1 MKIGAEPDV
10 CSQVCGQKMTDIF
23 SPSKRSEVM
32 SRIKGKGN
40 LSTEMRL
47 VRLFR
52 EHGITGWRRHL
63 SVSLKGTASSR
74 RLLRVKP
81 DFVFRT
87 ERVVVFVDGC
97 FWHGC
102 PRCYQKP
109 KQNAKFWRE
118 KIGGNQARDRR
129 VTRQLR
135 ALGWS
140 VCRIWECR
148 LKKQPEVS
156 VRRILRMLG

>member
-1 MKIGAEPDV
+1 MPDV
-10 CSQVCGQKMTDIF
+10 FTQ
-23 SPSKRSEVM
+23 SKRSEVM
-32 SRIKGKGN
+32 SRIRGKGN
-40 LSTEMRL
+40 ESTELRL

-52 EHGITGWRRHL
+52 EHGIKGWRRH
-63 SVSLKGTASSR
+63 VRVRIGEVGMRNKGRLRIPHSSFR
-74 RLLRVKP
+74 SREVKP
-81 DFVFRT
+81 DFVFPKQRLA
-87 ERVVVFVDGC
+87 VFVDGC

-135 ALGWS
+135 KQGWS

-148 LKKQPEVS
+148 LKKSPEVCM
-156 VRRILRMLG
+156 RRIERMLG

>member
-1 MKIGAEPDV
+1 MPDV
-10 CSQVCGQKMTDIF
+10 FTQ
-23 SPSKRSEVM
+23 SKRSEVM
-32 SRIKGKGN
+32 SRIRGKGN
-40 LSTEMRL
+40 QSTEMRL
-47 VRLFR
+47 ARLFR
-52 EHGITGWRRHL
+52 EHGITGWRRQL
-63 SVSLKGTASSR
+63 EVKGPREAGR
-74 RLLRVKP
+74 RKKGAAARRFKVKP
-81 DFVFRT
+81 DFVFPR
-87 ERVVVFVDGC
+87 ERVAVLVDGC

-135 ALGWS
+135 AKGWS

-148 LKKQPEVS
+148 LQKSPEVC
-156 VRRILRMLG
+156 VRRIERMLG

>member
-1 MKIGAEPDV
+1 MSDV
-10 CSQVCGQKMTDIF
+10 F
-23 SPSKRSEVM
+23 SRSKRSEVM
-32 SRIKGKGN
+32 SRIRAKGN
-40 LSTEMRL
+40 VTTEMRL

-52 EHGITGWRRHL
+52 EFGITGWRRHL
-63 SVSLKGTASSR
+63 EISLKKRASSR

-81 DFVFRT
+81 DFVFRK
-87 ERVVVFVDGC
+87 ERVVVFADGC

-135 ALGWS
+135 KLGWS

-148 LKKQPEVS
+148 LKKSPEVC
-156 VRRILRMLG
+156 VRRILRLLGD